1 MRKKAFIIALSLV
14 VTASCVIY
22 IPRTPERY
30 PGPEEE
36 YYEEDYPIVSP
47 SVDLSQFYDS
57 LSPYGMW
64 MVHPTYA
71 YVWIPT
77 RTRLGWR
84 PYTDG
89 QWVWTDHG
97 WTWISSFKWG
107 WLPFHYGRWGWEKN
121 LGWFWIPDTVWG
133 PAWVTWRWGNLYVG
147 WAPLPPEAIF
157 ITGIGIDHL
166 PYALPHEHWVFVE
179 PSYFL
184 NSRLYRYL
192 LPVERNITIINYTVL
207 RTDIS
212 VRNGMIINR
221 GIQTDDLR
229 RVIKSRISKYELRE
243 MDQPGQTKVRMNDVE
258 VFRPT
263 VIKKEEL
270 RPKEVLE
277 RDEVQK
283 KREEK
288 AIEEWD
294 ETVSIDEREENL
306 KKIHEREKQLL
317 ERTQIKEIKEADK
330 NLQRKK
336 QAVRTP
342 SEEEQVEKKHK
353 EEMEKLKEDHKKEK
367 THLQERH
374 NKEEEEVKKKTRR
387 KKIP

>member
-1 MRKKAFIIALSLV
+1 
-14 VTASCVIY
+14 
-22 IPRTPERY
+22 
-30 PGPEEE
+30 
-36 YYEEDYPIVSP
+36 
-47 SVDLSQFYDS
+47 
-57 LSPYGMW
+57 
-64 MVHPTYA
+64 
-71 YVWIPT
+71 
-77 RTRLGWR
+77 
-84 PYTDG
+84 
-89 QWVWTDHG
+89 
-97 WTWISSFKWG
+97 
-107 WLPFHYGRWGWEKN
+107 
-121 LGWFWIPDTVWG
+121 
-133 PAWVTWRWGNLYVG
+133 
-147 WAPLPPEAIF
+147 
-157 ITGIGIDHL
+157 
-166 PYALPHEHWVFVE
+166 VFVE